1 MVKHSYSTEIDQ
13 HDPKEFRESFG
24 SFGTTT
30 RPGANQLQELQA
42 KVRQG
47 VKHVELHLASKGKG
61 QFGQQDVPDKYG
73 FEQRR
78 TIMQLAKLNNQSL
91 SVHASFDVVSFS
103 GLGQQG
109 FNEAERS
116 VNIRE
121 IDESIRFAAQTA
133 KQGAVVFHIQGDP
146 LSTSRSEL
154 NLSKRYIEWLKQ
166 NKPGEFSRL
175 QKEYFDKNPLH
186 RRFVDNIDQ
195 EFEVKEEFE
204 KLKTQ
209 NPQKY
214 QQFVQEAQNSHE
226 NKEPWEYYYLHRTVE
241 KNKVAPDVNPLIVVG
256 DQISQV
262 DRKQEFIDLEY
273 FKNNSS
279 KKLNDNEKKIL
290 EKAGIP
296 TNDDLSVDTYF
307 KASSLFTNGIP
318 KELQGV
324 VSEKDFTTLKQ
335 KLLVTYDSVLEDNYN
350 LQGQADKEFYEKL
363 NRTQIELA
371 SLQKKR
377 LEKKYEMYKNEL
389 AQIKELDQQRNQ
401 LVDKVEKD
409 TTVNEKIKE
418 DIDKTNARRQQLI
431 YTMGI
436 NEYEELAR
444 YDETISQ
451 INKQIHDIEGQ
462 IGNVRAITDE
472 TFDKNAQAMGDLG
485 LKAMRYQLDMKK
497 KAKIGEKKV
506 EEITAEAQSLQKQ
519 YLNEKDPLQRE
530 KLKDAYNKKRYEL
543 KEWTGTKDY
552 ADIDVVK
559 QPLYLAPEN
568 MLPGYGSLTNLEEY
582 KGIIRMSQEEFAQ
595 KLISEDKES
604 KQLREEYEK
613 ETGVKITS
621 LDDAREIAKRH
632 IGGTFDNA
640 HAGVWLKHFRR
651 ENGESEQER
660 VKRFNEWLNSQAEDM
675 YKDKI
680 IRHVHFN
687 DTQAK
692 DDDHNL
698 LGQGVLDIHD
708 LKERLRQA
716 GFKESFIVE
725 AGGRGADSIMHLHNA
740 WDIFNPS
747 LFADSNSLGGSEN
760 GYRVPTE
767 QLTGAGVSD
776 WVSVKREYEQRPQY
790 SQYGFGYSAFKH
802 NPPQKG
808 SKGSW
813 SGTGFL

>member
-121 IDESIRFAAQTA
+121 IDESVRFAAQTA
-133 KQGAVVFHIQGDP
+133 KQVAVVFHIQGDP

-154 NLSKRYIEWLKQ
+154 NLSKRYIEWLKK
-166 NKPGEFSRL
+166 NKPDEFKRL
-175 QKEYFDKNPLH
+175 EKEYFDKNPLH

-214 QQFVQEAQNSHE
+214 QQYVQEAKESHE
-226 NKEPWEYYYLHRTVE
+226 NKEPWEYYYLRRTVE

-273 FKNNSS
+273 FKNSSS
-279 KKLNDNEKKIL
+279 KQFNDKEKKIL
-290 EKAGIP
+290 EKAGISP
-296 TNDDLSVDTYF
+296 QQDLSIDTYF
-307 KASSLFTNGIP
+307 KATSLFTNGIP

-324 VSEKDFTTLKQ
+324 VSEKDFKSLKQ
-335 KLLVTYDSVLEDNYN
+335 KLLVTYDSVLENNYN

-371 SLQKKR
+371 TLQKKR
-377 LEKKYEMYKNEL
+377 LEKKYEMYKDEL
-389 AQIKELDQQRNQ
+389 AQIKQLDQQRNQ

-409 TTVNEKIKE
+409 KNVNEKIKE

-436 NEYEELAR
+436 NEYEELAK

-485 LKAMRYQLDMKK
+485 LKAMRYQLEMKK
-497 KAKIGEKKV
+497 KAKIGANKV
-506 EEITAEAQSLQKQ
+506 EQITKEAQDLQKQ
-519 YLNEKDPLQRE
+519 YLNEEDPVKRE

-552 ADIDVVK
+552 ADIDVIK
-559 QPLYLAPEN
+559 KPLYLAPEN

-595 KLISEDKES
+595 KLISDDKES

-613 ETGVKITS
+613 ETGVKIS
-621 LDDAREIAKRH
+621 SIDDARKVAKRH

-651 ENGESEQER
+651 EEGESEEHR

-675 YKDKI
+675 YKDDI

-708 LKERLRQA
+708 LKDRLRNA

-725 AGGRGADSIMHLHNA
+725 AGGRGAESIMHLHNA

-747 LFADSNSLGGSEN
+747 LFADPNSLGGDEN
-760 GYRVPTE
+760 GYRVPTT

-776 WVSVKREYEQRPQY
+776 WVNVKRDYQQRPEY